1 MPDGN
6 PITSNFIVNR
16 AQDNPFVSGGL
27 RVYREYRD
35 LGIDAATNGA
45 IKAHIIHTTQ
55 PCPEGGSGAHYHEL
69 AFQMVLVLVL
79 AGRSRVLWFEDEGEI
94 EFEKGDCWIQPPTI
108 RHNVLDYSDDYEML
122 EITLPAQYTTVPVA
136 AR

>member
-6 PITSNFIVNR
+6 PITSKFIVNR

-35 LGIDAATNGA
+35 LGIDAVTNGA
-45 IKAHIIHTTQ
+45 IKAHIIRTTK

-69 AFQMVLVLVL
+69 EFQMVFVL
-79 AGRSRVLWFEDEGEI
+79 AGHSRVWFEGEGEI
-94 EFEKGDCWIQPPTI
+94 EFEKGDCWIQPPSI
-108 RHNVLDYSDDYEML
+108 RHNVLDYSDDYEVM
-122 EITLPAQYTTVPVA
+122 EITLPAQYTTVPVKG
-136 AR
+136 